1 MSNQGLP
8 RISVGLPVYNGEPF
22 LVQALEALLSQ
33 TFADFELIICDNAST
48 DRTEAICREY
58 AARDP
63 RIRYLRHPRN
73 IGVNRNFNHCVEEAR
88 APYFRWA
95 ASDDLCAPTLLEKL
109 VAVLDA
115 RPDVV
120 LAYPGSREIDE
131 IGRTV
136 RDYSDGLT
144 LEQDAPNRR
153 FATCLW
159 KVYWC
164 NPLFGLFRTDVL
176 RRTGLFVNYSNSDIV
191 LLCEVP
197 LHGKVVEVPETL
209 FYRRVHSGMTVR
221 KFKSAHE
228 RMAMGNPELAGK
240 LTFPNTRFFAGFF
253 AAVRRSRLPWRER
266 MKCYA
271 RLHIC
276 WRRWR
281 ERLWEDARY
290 AALYVVGRT

>member
-1 MSNQGLP
+1 MNSNRIP
-8 RISVGLPVYNGEPF
+8 RVSVGLPVYNGEPF

-33 TFADFELIICDNAST
+33 TFTDFELIICDNAST
-48 DRTEAICREY
+48 DGTEAICRGY

-63 RIRYLRHPRN
+63 RVRYLRHARN
-73 IGVNRNFNHCVEEAR
+73 IGVNRNFNHCVAEAR

-120 LAYPGSREIDE
+120 LAYPGTREIDE
-131 IGRTV
+131 RGDTV
-136 RDYSDGLT
+136 RDYSDGLG
-144 LEQDAPNRR
+144 LEQEAPHQR
-153 FATCLW
+153 FSACLW

-164 NPLFGLFRTDVL
+164 NPLFGLFRTEVL

-197 LHGKVVEVPETL
+197 LHGKLVEVPETL
-209 FYRRVHSGMTVR
+209 FHRRVHSGMTVR
-221 KFKSAHE
+221 KYRTAHE
-228 RMAMGNPELAGK
+228 RMAMGNPELAGR

-253 AAVRRSRLPWRER
+253 AAIRRSGLPWRER
-266 MKCYA
+266 MLCYA

-281 ERLWEDARY
+281 ERLWEDVSYAARY
-290 AALYVVGRT
+290 MVGRT